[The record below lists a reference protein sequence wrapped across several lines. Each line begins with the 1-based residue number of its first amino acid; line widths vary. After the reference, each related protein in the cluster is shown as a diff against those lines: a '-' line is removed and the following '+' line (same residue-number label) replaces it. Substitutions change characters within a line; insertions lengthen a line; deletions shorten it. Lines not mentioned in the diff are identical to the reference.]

1 MRVKA
6 VLVLL
11 VSVLFFV
18 QCKKKEEVAPA
29 DTGEKVRLEIKASWG
44 GEKVG
49 IEDTGLIGVV
59 KWEEGDKIYVGHESG
74 WLGELVASGVSED
87 GKTASFS
94 GDITTPTGSTK
105 LHLFYLGNNVPAT
118 NSKESVVI
126 DFSDQKTGTL
136 DDIAERF
143 HIAYAETEYD
153 VTSVAQSV
161 IMKNKISI
169 IKFDL
174 SNFVYTDNLG
184 IMVGEPVYMHGE
196 DLSSELVIN
205 CDGTIARKGNKVIQ
219 LGWSANK
226 LIGETGET
234 LTGATK
240 YVALIPNDLPMD
252 NNLSKAAKSGKM
264 TLRFDSNHFLSQHV
278 MNNGIVANGFYGSGD
293 AKAAG
298 DPVKLLTLDV
308 TGTDNNYRVTPGL
321 FFVDEAK
328 TQMVRFSRQN
338 LSIRL
343 YSDYVGNTLDGN
355 NIKVPP
361 TQWYWHFGDNTVE
374 LQFKTYSLPNNTVG
388 AVLPN
393 DRGWYDMFCF
403 GTTGYNNCSPFNYQ
417 DNSEL
422 YWQSNL
428 LQSTPSGIGTGPS
441 DWGSVAGR
449 AEFDRSI
456 GLKYNDEFEEE
467 NFILCDGWRTLSESE
482 WIGLFNLYGN
492 TTNSKEVIVRWPR
505 AESLWRYTVVH
516 TFGKALLPLEMEN
529 VLNTLNNEYLI
540 NEVPMSSTDEMTQL
554 SHRGLLYLPYSGFR
568 KIENDNVQM
577 YLYADENNVFTLMF
591 PGETTVHTD
600 RVDATKYWTSTY
612 GSFSCGRAFSVKDGV
627 ASDVSITTGLA
638 VRLVRNIEEF
648 HKDELSLT
656 PTFSN

>member
-49 IEDTGLIGVV
+49 ITDEGLIGVV

-74 WLGELVASGVSED
+74 WLGELEASGVSED

-94 GDITTPTGSTK
+94 GAITTPTGSTK
-105 LHLFYLGNNVPAT
+105 LHLFYLGNNVLAT

-226 LIGETGET
+226 LIGETEET

-252 NNLSKAAKSGKM
+252 NNLSKAEKKKKM

-293 AKAAG
+293 AKAPG
-298 DPVKLLTLDV
+298 DPVILQTLDV

-355 NIKVPP
+355 NIEVPP
-361 TQWYWHFGDNTVE
+361 TQWYWYFGDNDNFI
-374 LQFKTYSLPNNTVG
+374 QYKIIGSLNNTIVD
-388 AVLPN
+388 VLPE

-417 DNSEL
+417 DNPEL

-428 LQSTPSGIGTGPS
+428 LQSTPPSGIGTGPS
-441 DWGSVAGR
+441 DWGSVAGI
-449 AEFDRSI
+449 AEY
-456 GLKYNDEFEEE
+456 GEELDK
-467 NFILCDGWRTLSESE
+467 FIKCNGWRTLSESE
-482 WIGLFNLYGN
+482 WNGLYRVHGNSNL
-492 TTNSKEVIVRWPR
+492 SKEVLVKWFARPATYIP
-505 AESLWRYTVVH
+505 SY
-516 TFGKALLPLEMEN
+516 GKALLPIEFN
-529 VLNTLNNEYLI
+529 DVLTSIEGSYTL
-540 NEVPMSSTDEMTQL
+540 SSLSPTSSPEMTSL
-554 SHRGLLYLPYSGFR
+554 THRGLIFLPYSGFR

-577 YLYADENNVFTLMF
+577 YLYADEVLSYFSQ
-591 PGETTVHTD
+591 PTVHMD
-600 RVDATKYWTSTY
+600 RLDATKYWTSTFAS
-612 GSFSCGRAFSVKDGV
+612 GTEAKAFSVKNGQ
-627 ASDVSITTGLA
+627 ASNVSITTGLA

>member
-49 IEDTGLIGVV
+49 ITDEGLIGVV

-74 WLGELVASGVSED
+74 WLGELEASGVSED

-94 GDITTPTGSTK
+94 GAITTPTGSTK
-105 LHLFYLGNNVPAT
+105 LHLFYLGNNVLAT

-226 LIGETGET
+226 LIGETEET

-293 AKAAG
+293 AKAPG
-298 DPVKLLTLDV
+298 DPVILQTLDV

-355 NIKVPP
+355 NIEVPP
-361 TQWYWHFGDNTVE
+361 TQWYWYFGDNDNFI
-374 LQFKTYSLPNNTVG
+374 QYKIIGSLNNTIVD
-388 AVLPN
+388 VLPE

-417 DNSEL
+417 DNPEL

-428 LQSTPSGIGTGPS
+428 LQSTPPSGIGTGPS
-441 DWGSVAGR
+441 DWGSVAGI
-449 AEFDRSI
+449 AEY
-456 GLKYNDEFEEE
+456 GEELDK
-467 NFILCDGWRTLSESE
+467 FIKCNGWRTLSESE
-482 WIGLFNLYGN
+482 WNGLYRVHGNSNL
-492 TTNSKEVIVRWPR
+492 SKEVLVKWFARPATYIP
-505 AESLWRYTVVH
+505 SY
-516 TFGKALLPLEMEN
+516 GKALLPIEFN
-529 VLNTLNNEYLI
+529 DVLTSIEGSYTL
-540 NEVPMSSTDEMTQL
+540 SSLSPTSSPEMTSL
-554 SHRGLLYLPYSGFR
+554 THRGLIFLPYSGFR

-577 YLYADENNVFTLMF
+577 YLYADEVLSYFSQ
-591 PGETTVHTD
+591 PTVHMD
-600 RVDATKYWTSTY
+600 RLDATKYWTSTFAS
-612 GSFSCGRAFSVKDGV
+612 GTEAKAFSVKNGQ
-627 ASDVSITTGLA
+627 ASNVSITTGLA

>member
-49 IEDTGLIGVV
+49 ITDEGLIGVV

-74 WLGELVASGVSED
+74 WLGELEASGVSED

-94 GDITTPTGSTK
+94 GAITTPTGSTK
-105 LHLFYLGNNVPAT
+105 LHLFYLGNNVLAT

-136 DDIAERF
+136 DDIADRF
-143 HIAYAETEYD
+143 HIAYAETTFD
-153 VTSVAQSV
+153 GTGVAQSV

-338 LSIRL
+338 LSVRL

-361 TQWYWHFGDNTVE
+361 TQWYWYFGDNDNFI
-374 LQFKTYSLPNNTVG
+374 QYKIIGSLNNTIVD
-388 AVLPN
+388 VLPE

-417 DNSEL
+417 DNFGL
-422 YWQSNL
+422 YWQSDL
-428 LQSTPSGIGTGPS
+428 HQSTPSGTGTGPS
-441 DWGSVAGR
+441 DWGSVAGM
-449 AEFDRSI
+449 AEY
-456 GLKYNDEFEEE
+456 GKELNKY
-467 NFILCDGWRTLSESE
+467 IKCDGWRTLSESE

-529 VLNTLNNEYLI
+529 VLNTLNDEYLI

-554 SHRGLLYLPYSGFR
+554 SHRGLLYLPYSGYR
-568 KIENDNVQM
+568 KIENNDVQM
-577 YLYADENNVFTLMF
+577 YLYADEDDRVYTYNF
-591 PGETTVHTD
+591 PGRTTVHTD

-612 GSFSCGRAFSVKDGV
+612 GSFSCGRAFSVRDGV

>member
-94 GDITTPTGSTK
+94 GSITTPTGSTK

-118 NSKESVVI
+118 NSTESVVI

-205 CDGTIARKGNKVIQ
+205 CNGTIARKGNKVIQ

-278 MNNGIVANGFYGSGD
+278 MNNGIVANAFYGSGD

-338 LSIRL
+338 LSVRL
-343 YSDYVGNTLDGN
+343 YSYYVGNSSNGN
-355 NIKVPP
+355 DITVPP

-374 LQFKTYSLPNNTVG
+374 LQFKTYSLPNNTIDD
-388 AVLPN
+388 VLPS
-393 DRGWYDMFCF
+393 DSGWYDMFGF

-417 DNSEL
+417 DNFGL
-422 YWQSNL
+422 YWQSDL
-428 LQSTPSGIGTGPS
+428 HQSTPSGTTGTGPS
-441 DWGSVAGR
+441 DWGSVAGM
-449 AEFDRSI
+449 AEY
-456 GLKYNDEFEEE
+456 GKELNKY
-467 NFILCDGWRTLSESE
+467 IKCDGWRTLSESE

-529 VLNTLNNEYLI
+529 VLNTLNDEYLI

-554 SHRGLLYLPYSGFR
+554 SHRGLLYLPYSGYR
-568 KIENDNVQM
+568 KIENNDVQM
-577 YLYADENNVFTLMF
+577 YLYADEDDRVYTYNF
-591 PGETTVHTD
+591 PGRTTVHTD

-612 GSFSCGRAFSVKDGV
+612 GSFSCGRAFSVRDGE

>member
-59 KWEEGDKIYVGHESG
+59 KWEKGDKIYVGHESG
-74 WLGELVASGVSED
+74 WLGELVASEVIGD

-94 GDITTPTGSTK
+94 GDITTPSGSTK

-143 HIAYAETEYD
+143 HIAYAETTFD
-153 VTSVAQSV
+153 GTVVAQSV

-205 CDGTIARKGNKVIQ
+205 CNGTIARKGNKVIQ

-293 AKAAG
+293 AKAPG

-338 LSIRL
+338 LSVRL
-343 YSDYVGNTLDGN
+343 YSDYVGNTPDGN

-361 TQWYWHFGDNTVE
+361 TQWYWYFGDNDNFI
-374 LQFKTYSLPNNTVG
+374 QYKIIGSLNNTIVD
-388 AVLPN
+388 VLPE

-417 DNSEL
+417 DNPAL

-428 LQSTPSGIGTGPS
+428 LQSTPPSGIGTGPS
-441 DWGSVAGR
+441 DWGSVAGI
-449 AEFDRSI
+449 AEY
-456 GLKYNDEFEEE
+456 GEELDK
-467 NFILCDGWRTLSESE
+467 FIKCNGWRTLSESE
-482 WIGLFNLYGN
+482 WNGLYRVHGNSNL
-492 TTNSKEVIVRWPR
+492 SKEVLVKWFARPATYIP
-505 AESLWRYTVVH
+505 SY
-516 TFGKALLPLEMEN
+516 GKALLPIEFN
-529 VLNTLNNEYLI
+529 DVLTSIEGSYTL
-540 NEVPMSSTDEMTQL
+540 SSLSPTSSPEMTSL
-554 SHRGLLYLPYSGFR
+554 THRGLIFLPYSGFR

-577 YLYADENNVFTLMF
+577 YLYADEVLSYFSQ
-591 PGETTVHTD
+591 PTVHED
-600 RVDATKYWTSTY
+600 RLDATKYWTSTFAS
-612 GSFSCGRAFSVKDGV
+612 GTEAKAFSVKNGQ
-627 ASDVSITTGLA
+627 ASNVSITTGLA
-638 VRLVRNIEEF
+638 VRLVRNIENF
-648 HKDELSLT
+648 HNDELSLT

>member
-74 WLGELVASGVSED
+74 WLGELEASRVSED

-94 GDITTPTGSTK
+94 GAITTPTGSTK

-118 NSKESVVI
+118 NSTESVVI

-143 HIAYAETEYD
+143 HIAYAETTFD
-153 VTSVAQSV
+153 GTVVAQSV

-184 IMVGEPVYMHGE
+184 IMIGEPVYMHGE

-298 DPVKLLTLDV
+298 DPVILQTLDV

-343 YSDYVGNTLDGN
+343 YSDYVGNTHDGN

-361 TQWYWHFGDNTVE
+361 TKWYWYFGDNDNFI
-374 LQFKTYSLPNNTVG
+374 QYKIIGSLNNTINN
-388 AVLPN
+388 VLPN
-393 DRGWYDMFCF
+393 DCGWYDMFCF

-417 DNSEL
+417 DNPAL
-422 YWQSNL
+422 YWHGDL

-441 DWGSVAGR
+441 DWGSVAGM
-449 AEFDRSI
+449 AE
-456 GLKYNDEFEEE
+456 YEEE
-467 NFILCDGWRTLSESE
+467 LNKYIKCNGWRTLSESE
-482 WIGLFNLYGN
+482 WNGLFRVHGNSNL
-492 TTNSKEVIVRWPR
+492 SKEVLVKWFARHPVTYIP
-505 AESLWRYTVVH
+505 SY
-516 TFGKALLPLEMEN
+516 GKALLPIEFN
-529 VLNTLNNEYLI
+529 DVLTSIEGSYTR
-540 NEVPMSSTDEMTQL
+540 SSLSPTSSPEMTSL
-554 SHRGLLYLPYSGFR
+554 THRGLIFLPYSGFR

-577 YLYADENNVFTLMF
+577 YLYADEVFSYFSQPTAY
-591 PGETTVHTD
+591 TD

-612 GSFSCGRAFSVKDGV
+612 GSFSCGRAFSVRDGE

>member
-49 IEDTGLIGVV
+49 ITDGGLIGVV

-94 GDITTPTGSTK
+94 GAITTPTGSTK
-105 LHLFYLGNNVPAT
+105 LHLFYLGNNVPAK
-118 NSKESVVI
+118 NSTEPVVI

-136 DDIAERF
+136 EDIANKF
-143 HIAYAETEYD
+143 HIAYAETTFD
-153 VTSVAQSV
+153 GTGPAQSV

-205 CDGTIARKGNKVIQ
+205 CNGTIARKGNKVIQ

-226 LIGETGET
+226 LIGETGDI
-234 LTGATK
+234 LTGTTK

-252 NNLSKAAKSGKM
+252 NNLSKAAESGKM

-278 MNNGIVANGFYGSGD
+278 MNNGIVANAFYGSGD
-293 AKAAG
+293 AKEAG

-308 TGTDNNYRVTPGL
+308 TSTDNNYRVTPGV

-338 LSIRL
+338 LSIRWTINDDTNS
-343 YSDYVGNTLDGN
+343 Y
-355 NIKVPP
+355 P
-361 TQWYWHFGDNTVE
+361 TKWYWNFGDNNNFI
-374 LQFKTYSLPNNTVG
+374 QFKIVG
-388 AVLPN
+388 NANGVISNAL
-393 DRGWYDMFCF
+393 GEQSAWYDMFGF
-403 GTTGYNNCSPFNYQ
+403 GTTGYNDCSPLSYQ
-417 DNSEL
+417 DDPDL

-428 LQSTPSGIGTGPS
+428 QSTPSGSDTGPS
-441 DWGSVAGR
+441 DWGSVAGM
-449 AEFDRSI
+449 AEY
-456 GLKYNDEFEEE
+456 GEEF
-467 NFILCDGWRTLSESE
+467 NNYIKCSGWRTLYDTE
-482 WIGLFNLYGN
+482 WDGLFKVHG
-492 TTNSKEVIVRWPR
+492 TTDLSKEVSV
-505 AESLWRYTVVH
+505 LWTPDNYRYIPSY
-516 TFGKALLPLEMEN
+516 GKALLPIEFN
-529 VLNTLNNEYLI
+529 DVLNSIKDNYSLGG
-540 NEVPMSSTDEMTQL
+540 VSPSSSPDMTSL
-554 SHRGLLYLPYSGFR
+554 SHRGLLFLPYSGYR
-568 KIENDNVQM
+568 KCVEERFGKVTI
-577 YLYADENNVFTLMF
+577 YLYADEVLENDLPEPNKNS
-591 PGETTVHTD
+591 E
-600 RVDATKYWTSTY
+600 DATKYWTSTNY
-612 GSFSCGRAFSVKDGV
+612 SGTEARAFSVRDGV

-638 VRLVRNIEEF
+638 VRLVRNIENF
-648 HKDELSLT
+648 HNDELSLT

>member
-59 KWEEGDKIYVGHESG
+59 KWEVGDKIYVGHESG
-74 WLGELVASGVSED
+74 WLGELVASEVSGD

-94 GDITTPTGSTK
+94 GAITTPTGSTK
-105 LHLFYLGNNVPAT
+105 LHLFYLGNNDLTT
-118 NSKESVVI
+118 NSTESVVI

-136 DDIAERF
+136 DDIADRF
-143 HIAYAETEYD
+143 HIAYAETTFD
-153 VTSVAQSV
+153 GTGVAQSV

-226 LIGETGET
+226 LIGETGEI

-293 AKAAG
+293 AKEAG
-298 DPVKLLTLDV
+298 DPVILQTLDV
-308 TGTDNNYRVTPGL
+308 TGNDNNYRVTPGL

-338 LSIRL
+338 LSVRL
-343 YSDYVGNTLDGN
+343 YSDYVGKSSNGN

-361 TQWYWHFGDNTVE
+361 TQWYWYFGDNDNFI
-374 LQFKTYSLPNNTVG
+374 QYKIIGSLNNTIVD
-388 AVLPN
+388 VLPE

-417 DNSEL
+417 DNPEL

-428 LQSTPSGIGTGPS
+428 LQSTPPSGTGTGPS

-482 WIGLFNLYGN
+482 WNGLYRVHGNSNL
-492 TTNSKEVIVRWPR
+492 SKEVLVKWFARHPVTYIP
-505 AESLWRYTVVH
+505 SY
-516 TFGKALLPLEMEN
+516 GKALLPIEFN
-529 VLNTLNNEYLI
+529 DVLTSIEGSYIL
-540 NEVPMSSTDEMTQL
+540 SSLSPTSSPEMTSL
-554 SHRGLLYLPYSGFR
+554 THRGLIFLPYSGFR

-577 YLYADENNVFTLMF
+577 YLYADEVSAYFSPT
-591 PGETTVHTD
+591 PAYTYRE
-600 RVDATKYWTSTY
+600 DATKYWTSTFAS
-612 GSFSCGRAFSVKDGV
+612 GTKAKAFSVRDGV

>member
-49 IEDTGLIGVV
+49 ITDGGLIGVV

-94 GDITTPTGSTK
+94 GAITTPTGSTK

-136 DDIAERF
+136 DDIADRF
-143 HIAYAETEYD
+143 HIAYAETTFD
-153 VTSVAQSV
+153 GTGVAQSV

-278 MNNGIVANGFYGSGD
+278 MNNGIVANAFYGSGD
-293 AKAAG
+293 AKASE

-338 LSIRL
+338 LSVRL
-343 YSDYVGNTLDGN
+343 YSDYVGNTPDGN
-355 NIKVPP
+355 NIEVPP
-361 TQWYWHFGDNTVE
+361 TQWYWYFGDNDNFI
-374 LQFKTYSLPNNTVG
+374 QYKIIGSLNNTIDD
-388 AVLPN
+388 VLPS
-393 DRGWYDMFCF
+393 DSGWYDMFGF

-417 DNSEL
+417 DNFGL
-422 YWQSNL
+422 YWQSDL
-428 LQSTPSGIGTGPS
+428 HQSTPSGTGTGPS
-441 DWGSVAGR
+441 DWGSVAGM
-449 AEFDRSI
+449 AEY
-456 GLKYNDEFEEE
+456 GEELDK
-467 NFILCDGWRTLSESE
+467 FIKCNGWRTLSESE
-482 WIGLFNLYGN
+482 WNGLYRVHGNSNL
-492 TTNSKEVIVRWPR
+492 SKEVLVKWFARHPVTYIP
-505 AESLWRYTVVH
+505 SY
-516 TFGKALLPLEMEN
+516 GKALLPIEFN
-529 VLNTLNNEYLI
+529 DVLTSIEGSYTLFPLSPI
-540 NEVPMSSTDEMTQL
+540 SSPEMTSL
-554 SHRGLLYLPYSGFR
+554 THRGLIFLPYSGFR

-577 YLYADENNVFTLMF
+577 YLYADEVFSYVSQ
-591 PGETTVHTD
+591 PTVHIN

-612 GSFSCGRAFSVKDGV
+612 GSFSCGRAFSVRDGV

-638 VRLVRNIEEF
+638 VRLVRNIENF
-648 HKDELSLT
+648 HNDELSLT

>member
-1 MRVKA
+1 M
-6 VLVLL
+6 
-11 VSVLFFV
+11 
-18 QCKKKEEVAPA
+18 
-29 DTGEKVRLEIKASWG
+29 EIKASWG

-49 IEDTGLIGVV
+49 ITDEGLIGVV

-74 WLGELVASGVSED
+74 WLGELEASGVSED

-94 GDITTPTGSTK
+94 GAITTPTGSTK

-226 LIGETGET
+226 LIGETEET

-264 TLRFDSNHFLSQHV
+264 TLGFDSNHFLSQHV

-293 AKAAG
+293 AKAPG
-298 DPVKLLTLDV
+298 DPVILQTLDV

-355 NIKVPP
+355 NIEVPP
-361 TQWYWHFGDNTVE
+361 TQWYWYFGDNDNFI
-374 LQFKTYSLPNNTVG
+374 QYKIIGSLNNTIVD
-388 AVLPN
+388 VLPE

-417 DNSEL
+417 DNPEL

-428 LQSTPSGIGTGPS
+428 LQSTPPSGIGTGPS
-441 DWGSVAGR
+441 DWGSVAGI
-449 AEFDRSI
+449 AEY
-456 GLKYNDEFEEE
+456 GEELDK
-467 NFILCDGWRTLSESE
+467 FIKCNGWRTLSESE
-482 WIGLFNLYGN
+482 WNGLYRVHGNSNL
-492 TTNSKEVIVRWPR
+492 SKEVLVKWFARPATYIP
-505 AESLWRYTVVH
+505 SY
-516 TFGKALLPLEMEN
+516 GKALLPIEFN
-529 VLNTLNNEYLI
+529 DVLTSIEGSYTL
-540 NEVPMSSTDEMTQL
+540 SSLSPTSSPEMTSL
-554 SHRGLLYLPYSGFR
+554 THRGLIFLPYSGFR

-577 YLYADENNVFTLMF
+577 YLYADEVLSYFSQ
-591 PGETTVHTD
+591 PTVHMD
-600 RVDATKYWTSTY
+600 RLDATKYWTSTFAS
-612 GSFSCGRAFSVKDGV
+612 GTEAKAFSVKNGQ
-627 ASDVSITTGLA
+627 ASNVSITTGLA

>member
-49 IEDTGLIGVV
+49 IEDTGPIGEV

-74 WLGELVASGVSED
+74 WLGELVASGVSVD

-94 GDITTPTGSTK
+94 GAITTPTGSTK

-153 VTSVAQSV
+153 VTGVAQSV

-184 IMVGEPVYMHGE
+184 IMIGEPVYMHGE

-205 CDGTIARKGNKVIQ
+205 CNGTIARKGNKVIQ

-338 LSIRL
+338 LSVRL

-355 NIKVPP
+355 NITVPP
-361 TQWYWHFGDNTVE
+361 TQWYWYFGDNDNFI
-374 LQFKTYSLPNNTVG
+374 QYKIIGSLNNTIVD
-388 AVLPN
+388 VLPK

-403 GTTGYNNCSPFNYQ
+403 GTTGYNECSPFNYQ
-417 DNSEL
+417 DNPEL
-422 YWQSNL
+422 YWQL
-428 LQSTPSGIGTGPS
+428 DLQQSIPSGIGQGPS
-441 DWGSVAGR
+441 DWGSVAGI
-449 AEFDRSI
+449 AEY
-456 GLKYNDEFEEE
+456 GEEL
-467 NFILCDGWRTLSESE
+467 NKFIKCNGWRTLSESE
-482 WIGLFNLYGN
+482 WNGLFRVHGNSNL
-492 TTNSKEVIVRWPR
+492 SKEVLVKWFARHPVTYIP
-505 AESLWRYTVVH
+505 SY
-516 TFGKALLPLEMEN
+516 GKALLPIEFN
-529 VLNTLNNEYLI
+529 DVLTSIEGSYTL
-540 NEVPMSSTDEMTQL
+540 SSLSPTSLPEMTSL
-554 SHRGLLYLPYSGFR
+554 THRGLIFLPYSGFR

-577 YLYADENNVFTLMF
+577 YLYADEVISYISQ
-591 PGETTVHTD
+591 PTVHTD

-612 GSFSCGRAFSVKDGV
+612 GSFSCGRAFSVRDGV

>member
-49 IEDTGLIGVV
+49 ITDEGLIGVV

-74 WLGELVASGVSED
+74 WLGELEASGVSED

-94 GDITTPTGSTK
+94 GAITTPTGSTK
-105 LHLFYLGNNVPAT
+105 LHLFYLGNNVLAT

-226 LIGETGET
+226 LIGETEDT

-293 AKAAG
+293 AKAPG
-298 DPVKLLTLDV
+298 DPVILQTLDV

-321 FFVDEAK
+321 FYVDEAK

-355 NIKVPP
+355 NIEVPP
-361 TQWYWHFGDNTVE
+361 TQWYWYFGDNDNFI
-374 LQFKTYSLPNNTVG
+374 QYKIIGSLNNTIVD
-388 AVLPN
+388 VLPE

-417 DNSEL
+417 DNPEL

-428 LQSTPSGIGTGPS
+428 LQSTPPSGIGTGPS
-441 DWGSVAGR
+441 DWGSVAGI
-449 AEFDRSI
+449 AEY
-456 GLKYNDEFEEE
+456 GEELDK
-467 NFILCDGWRTLSESE
+467 FIKCNGWRTLSESE
-482 WIGLFNLYGN
+482 WNGLYRVHGNSNL
-492 TTNSKEVIVRWPR
+492 SKEVLVKWFARPATYIP
-505 AESLWRYTVVH
+505 SY
-516 TFGKALLPLEMEN
+516 GKALLPIEFN
-529 VLNTLNNEYLI
+529 DVLTSIEGSYTL
-540 NEVPMSSTDEMTQL
+540 SSLSPTSSPEMTSL
-554 SHRGLLYLPYSGFR
+554 THRGLIFLPYSGFR

-577 YLYADENNVFTLMF
+577 YLYADEVLSYFSQ
-591 PGETTVHTD
+591 PTVHMD
-600 RVDATKYWTSTY
+600 RLDATKYWTSTFAS
-612 GSFSCGRAFSVKDGV
+612 GTEAKAFSVKNGQ
-627 ASDVSITTGLA
+627 ASNVSITTGLA

>member
-1 MRVKA
+1 MKVKA

-49 IEDTGLIGVV
+49 ITDEDLIGVV

-74 WLGELVASGVSED
+74 WLGKLVASGVSED

-94 GDITTPTGSTK
+94 GSITTPTGSTK

-118 NSKESVVI
+118 NSTEPVVI

-136 DDIAERF
+136 DDIADRF

-153 VTSVAQSV
+153 GTEAAQSV

-205 CDGTIARKGNKVIQ
+205 CNGTIARKGNKVIQ

-278 MNNGIVANGFYGSGD
+278 MNNGIVANAFYGSGD

-338 LSIRL
+338 LSVRL
-343 YSDYVGNTLDGN
+343 YSYYVGNSSNGN
-355 NIKVPP
+355 DITVPP

-374 LQFKTYSLPNNTVG
+374 LQFKTYSLPNNTIDD
-388 AVLPN
+388 VLPS
-393 DRGWYDMFCF
+393 DSGWYDMFGF

-417 DNSEL
+417 DNFGL
-422 YWQSNL
+422 YWQSDL
-428 LQSTPSGIGTGPS
+428 HQSTPSGTGTGPS
-441 DWGSVAGR
+441 DWGSVAGM
-449 AEFDRSI
+449 AEY
-456 GLKYNDEFEEE
+456 GKELNKY
-467 NFILCDGWRTLSESE
+467 IKCDGWRTLSESE

-529 VLNTLNNEYLI
+529 VLNTLNDEYLI

-554 SHRGLLYLPYSGFR
+554 SHRGLLYLPYSGYR

-600 RVDATKYWTSTY
+600 RENATKYWTSTY
-612 GSFSCGRAFSVKDGV
+612 GSGTEARAFSVRDGV

>member
-1 MRVKA
+1 MKVKA

-59 KWEEGDKIYVGHESG
+59 KWEKGDKIYVGHESG
-74 WLGELVASGVSED
+74 WLGELEASRVSED
-87 GKTASFS
+87 GKTADFS
-94 GDITTPTGSTK
+94 GAITTPQGSTK
-105 LHLFYLGNNVPAT
+105 LHLFYLGNNVPKT
-118 NSKESVVI
+118 NSTESVVI

-205 CDGTIARKGNKVIQ
+205 CNGTIARKGNKVIQ

-278 MNNGIVANGFYGSGD
+278 MNNGIVANAFYGSGD

-338 LSIRL
+338 LSVRL
-343 YSDYVGNTLDGN
+343 YSDYVGDTLDGN
-355 NIKVPP
+355 NITVPP

-374 LQFKTYSLPNNTVG
+374 LQFKTYSLPNNTIDD
-388 AVLPN
+388 VLPS
-393 DRGWYDMFCF
+393 DSGWYDMFGF

-417 DNSEL
+417 DNFGL
-422 YWQSNL
+422 YWQSDL
-428 LQSTPSGIGTGPS
+428 HQSTPSGIGTGPS
-441 DWGSVAGR
+441 DWGSVAGM
-449 AEFDRSI
+449 AEY
-456 GLKYNDEFEEE
+456 GKELNKY
-467 NFILCDGWRTLSESE
+467 IKCDGWRTLSESE

-529 VLNTLNNEYLI
+529 VLNTLNDEYLI
-540 NEVPMSSTDEMTQL
+540 YEVPMSSTDKMTQL

-577 YLYADENNVFTLMF
+577 YLYADEDDRVYTYNF
-591 PGETTVHTD
+591 PGRTTVHED
-600 RVDATKYWTSTY
+600 RVDATKYWTSTFAS
-612 GSFSCGRAFSVKDGV
+612 GTEAKAFSVRDGV

>member
-49 IEDTGLIGVV
+49 ITDEGLIGVV

-74 WLGELVASGVSED
+74 WLGELEASGVSED

-94 GDITTPTGSTK
+94 GAITTPTGSTK
-105 LHLFYLGNNVPAT
+105 LHLFYLGNNVLAT

-226 LIGETGET
+226 LIGETEET

-264 TLRFDSNHFLSQHV
+264 TLGFDSNHFLSQHV

-293 AKAAG
+293 AKAPG
-298 DPVKLLTLDV
+298 DPVKLQTLDV

-355 NIKVPP
+355 NIEVPP
-361 TQWYWHFGDNTVE
+361 TQWYWYFGDNDNFI
-374 LQFKTYSLPNNTVG
+374 QYKIIGSLNNTIVD
-388 AVLPN
+388 VLPE

-417 DNSEL
+417 DNPEL

-428 LQSTPSGIGTGPS
+428 LQSTPPSGIGTGPS
-441 DWGSVAGR
+441 DWGSVAGI
-449 AEFDRSI
+449 AEY
-456 GLKYNDEFEEE
+456 GEELDK
-467 NFILCDGWRTLSESE
+467 FIKCNGWRTLSESE
-482 WIGLFNLYGN
+482 WNGLYRVHGNSNL
-492 TTNSKEVIVRWPR
+492 SKEVLVKWFARPATYIP
-505 AESLWRYTVVH
+505 SY
-516 TFGKALLPLEMEN
+516 GKALLPIEFN
-529 VLNTLNNEYLI
+529 DVLTSIEGSYTL
-540 NEVPMSSTDEMTQL
+540 SSLSPTSSPEMTSL
-554 SHRGLLYLPYSGFR
+554 THRGLIFLPYSGFR

-577 YLYADENNVFTLMF
+577 YLYADEVLSYFSQ
-591 PGETTVHTD
+591 PTVHMD
-600 RVDATKYWTSTY
+600 RLDATKYWTSTFAS
-612 GSFSCGRAFSVKDGV
+612 GTEAKAFSVKNGQ
-627 ASDVSITTGLA
+627 ASNVSITTGLA

>member
-49 IEDTGLIGVV
+49 ITDGGLIGVV

-74 WLGELVASGVSED
+74 WLGKLVASGVSED

-94 GDITTPTGSTK
+94 GAITTPTGSTK

-118 NSKESVVI
+118 NSTESVVI

-136 DDIAERF
+136 DDIADRF
-143 HIAYAETEYD
+143 HIAYAETTFD
-153 VTSVAQSV
+153 GTGVAQSV

-278 MNNGIVANGFYGSGD
+278 MNNGIVANAFYGSGD
-293 AKAAG
+293 AKASE

-338 LSIRL
+338 LSVRL
-343 YSDYVGNTLDGN
+343 YSDYVGNTPDGN
-355 NIKVPP
+355 NIEVPP
-361 TQWYWHFGDNTVE
+361 TQWYWYFGDNDNFI
-374 LQFKTYSLPNNTVG
+374 QYKIIGSLNNTIDD
-388 AVLPN
+388 VLPS
-393 DRGWYDMFCF
+393 DSGWYDMFGF

-417 DNSEL
+417 DNFGL
-422 YWQSNL
+422 YWQSDL
-428 LQSTPSGIGTGPS
+428 HQSTPSGTGTGPS
-441 DWGSVAGR
+441 DWGSVAGM
-449 AEFDRSI
+449 AEY
-456 GLKYNDEFEEE
+456 GEELDK
-467 NFILCDGWRTLSESE
+467 FIKCNGWRTLSESE
-482 WIGLFNLYGN
+482 WNGLYRVHGNSNL
-492 TTNSKEVIVRWPR
+492 SKEVLVKWFARHPVTYIP
-505 AESLWRYTVVH
+505 SY
-516 TFGKALLPLEMEN
+516 GKALLPIEFN
-529 VLNTLNNEYLI
+529 DVLTSIEGSYTL
-540 NEVPMSSTDEMTQL
+540 SSLSPTSSPEMTSL
-554 SHRGLLYLPYSGFR
+554 THRGLIFLPYSGFR

-577 YLYADENNVFTLMF
+577 YLYADEVFSYVSQ
-591 PGETTVHTD
+591 PTVHIN

-612 GSFSCGRAFSVKDGV
+612 GSFSCGRAFSVRDGV

-638 VRLVRNIEEF
+638 VRLVRNIENF
-648 HKDELSLT
+648 HNDELSLT

>member
-49 IEDTGLIGVV
+49 ITDGGLIGVV

-94 GDITTPTGSTK
+94 GAITTPQGSTK
-105 LHLFYLGNNVPAT
+105 LHLFYLGNNVSAT

-136 DDIAERF
+136 DDIADRF

-153 VTSVAQSV
+153 VRGVAQSV

-278 MNNGIVANGFYGSGD
+278 MNNGIVANAFYGSGD
-293 AKAAG
+293 AKASE

-338 LSIRL
+338 LSVRL
-343 YSDYVGNTLDGN
+343 YSDYVVNTP
-355 NIKVPP
+355 VPP
-361 TQWYWHFGDNTVE
+361 TQWYWYFGDNDNFI
-374 LQFKTYSLPNNTVG
+374 QYKIIGSLNNTIDD
-388 AVLPN
+388 VLPS
-393 DRGWYDMFCF
+393 DSGWYDMFGF

-417 DNSEL
+417 DNFGL
-422 YWQSNL
+422 YWQSDL
-428 LQSTPSGIGTGPS
+428 HQSTPSGTGTGPS
-441 DWGSVAGR
+441 DWGSVAGM
-449 AEFDRSI
+449 AEY
-456 GLKYNDEFEEE
+456 GEELDK
-467 NFILCDGWRTLSESE
+467 FIKCNGWRTLSESE
-482 WIGLFNLYGN
+482 WNGLYRVHGNSNL
-492 TTNSKEVIVRWPR
+492 SKEVLVKWFARHPVTYIP
-505 AESLWRYTVVH
+505 SY
-516 TFGKALLPLEMEN
+516 GKALLPIEFN
-529 VLNTLNNEYLI
+529 DVLTSIEGSYTL
-540 NEVPMSSTDEMTQL
+540 SSLSPTSSPEMTSL
-554 SHRGLLYLPYSGFR
+554 THRGLIFLPYSGFR

-577 YLYADENNVFTLMF
+577 YLYADEVSSYFSQPTAY
-591 PGETTVHTD
+591 TD

-612 GSFSCGRAFSVKDGV
+612 GSFSCGRAFSVRDGV

>member
-49 IEDTGLIGVV
+49 IEDSGLIGVV

-74 WLGELVASGVSED
+74 WLGELEASGVSED

-94 GDITTPTGSTK
+94 GAITTPTGSTK

-136 DDIAERF
+136 DDIADRF
-143 HIAYAETEYD
+143 HIAYAETTFD
-153 VTSVAQSV
+153 GTGVAQSV

-293 AKAAG
+293 AKAPG

-338 LSIRL
+338 LSVRL
-343 YSDYVGNTLDGN
+343 YSYYVGNSSNGN
-355 NIKVPP
+355 DITVPP

-374 LQFKTYSLPNNTVG
+374 LQFKTYSLPNNTIDD
-388 AVLPN
+388 VLPS
-393 DRGWYDMFCF
+393 DSGWYDMFGF

-417 DNSEL
+417 DNFGL
-422 YWQSNL
+422 YWQSDL
-428 LQSTPSGIGTGPS
+428 HQSTPSGTGTGPS
-441 DWGSVAGR
+441 DWGSVAGM
-449 AEFDRSI
+449 AEY
-456 GLKYNDEFEEE
+456 GKELNKY
-467 NFILCDGWRTLSESE
+467 IKCDGWRTLSESE

-529 VLNTLNNEYLI
+529 VLNTLNDEYLI

-554 SHRGLLYLPYSGFR
+554 SHRGLLYLPYSGYR
-568 KIENDNVQM
+568 KIENNDVQM
-577 YLYADENNVFTLMF
+577 YLYADEDDRVYTYNF
-591 PGETTVHTD
+591 PGRTTVHTD

-612 GSFSCGRAFSVKDGV
+612 GSFSCGRAFSVRDGV

>member
-49 IEDTGLIGVV
+49 ITDGGLIGVV

-94 GDITTPTGSTK
+94 GAITTPTGSTK

-118 NSKESVVI
+118 NSTESVVI

-136 DDIAERF
+136 DDIADRF

-278 MNNGIVANGFYGSGD
+278 MNNGIVANAFYGSGD
-293 AKAAG
+293 AKASE

-338 LSIRL
+338 LSVRL
-343 YSDYVGNTLDGN
+343 YSDYVGNTPDGN
-355 NIKVPP
+355 NIEVPP
-361 TQWYWHFGDNTVE
+361 TQWYWYFGDNDNFI
-374 LQFKTYSLPNNTVG
+374 QYKIIGSLNNTIDD
-388 AVLPN
+388 VLPS
-393 DRGWYDMFCF
+393 DSGWYDMFGF

-417 DNSEL
+417 DNFGL
-422 YWQSNL
+422 YWQSDL
-428 LQSTPSGIGTGPS
+428 HQSTPSGTGTGPS
-441 DWGSVAGR
+441 DWGSVAGM
-449 AEFDRSI
+449 AEY
-456 GLKYNDEFEEE
+456 GEELDK
-467 NFILCDGWRTLSESE
+467 FIKCNGWRTLSESE
-482 WIGLFNLYGN
+482 WNGLYRVHGNSNL
-492 TTNSKEVIVRWPR
+492 SKEVLVKWFARHPVTYIP
-505 AESLWRYTVVH
+505 SY
-516 TFGKALLPLEMEN
+516 GKALLPIEFN
-529 VLNTLNNEYLI
+529 DVLTSIEGSYTL
-540 NEVPMSSTDEMTQL
+540 SSLSPTSSPEMTSL
-554 SHRGLLYLPYSGFR
+554 THRGLIFLPYSGFR

-577 YLYADENNVFTLMF
+577 YLYADEVFSYVSQ
-591 PGETTVHTD
+591 PTVHIN

-612 GSFSCGRAFSVKDGV
+612 GSFSCGRAFSVRDGE

>member
-49 IEDTGLIGVV
+49 ITDEGLIGVV

-74 WLGELVASGVSED
+74 WLGELEASGVSED

-94 GDITTPTGSTK
+94 GAITTPTGSTK
-105 LHLFYLGNNVPAT
+105 LHLFYLGNNVLAT

-226 LIGETGET
+226 LIGETEET

-264 TLRFDSNHFLSQHV
+264 TLGFDSNHFLSQHV

-293 AKAAG
+293 AKAPG
-298 DPVKLLTLDV
+298 DPVILQTLDV

-355 NIKVPP
+355 NIEVPP
-361 TQWYWHFGDNTVE
+361 TQWYWYFGDNDNFI
-374 LQFKTYSLPNNTVG
+374 QYKIIGSLNNTIVD
-388 AVLPN
+388 VLPE

-417 DNSEL
+417 DNPEL

-428 LQSTPSGIGTGPS
+428 LQSTPPSGIGTGPS
-441 DWGSVAGR
+441 DWGSVAGI
-449 AEFDRSI
+449 AEY
-456 GLKYNDEFEEE
+456 GEELDK
-467 NFILCDGWRTLSESE
+467 FIKCNGWRTLSESE
-482 WIGLFNLYGN
+482 WNGLYRVHGNSNL
-492 TTNSKEVIVRWPR
+492 SKEVLVKWFARPATYIP
-505 AESLWRYTVVH
+505 SY
-516 TFGKALLPLEMEN
+516 GKALLPIEFN
-529 VLNTLNNEYLI
+529 DVLTSIEGSYTL
-540 NEVPMSSTDEMTQL
+540 SSLSPTSSPEMTSL
-554 SHRGLLYLPYSGFR
+554 THRGLIFLPYSGFR

-577 YLYADENNVFTLMF
+577 YLYADEVLSYFSQ
-591 PGETTVHTD
+591 PTVHMD
-600 RVDATKYWTSTY
+600 RLDATKYWTSTFAS
-612 GSFSCGRAFSVKDGV
+612 GTEAKAFSVKNGQ
-627 ASDVSITTGLA
+627 ASNVSITTGLA

>member
-59 KWEEGDKIYVGHESG
+59 KWEGGDKIYVGHESG
-74 WLGELVASGVSED
+74 WLGELVASRVSED

-94 GDITTPTGSTK
+94 GAITTPTGSTK
-105 LHLFYLGNNVPAT
+105 LHLFYLGNNDLTT
-118 NSKESVVI
+118 NSTESVVI

-136 DDIAERF
+136 DDIADRF
-143 HIAYAETEYD
+143 HIAYAETTFD
-153 VTSVAQSV
+153 GTGVAQSV

-226 LIGETGET
+226 LIGET

-293 AKAAG
+293 AKEAG
-298 DPVKLLTLDV
+298 DPVILQTLDV
-308 TGTDNNYRVTPGL
+308 TGNDNNYRVTPGL

-338 LSIRL
+338 LSVRL
-343 YSDYVGNTLDGN
+343 YSDYVGNTPDGN
-355 NIKVPP
+355 NIEVPP
-361 TQWYWHFGDNTVE
+361 TQWYWYFGDNDNFI
-374 LQFKTYSLPNNTVG
+374 QYKIIGSLNNTIDD
-388 AVLPN
+388 VLPS
-393 DRGWYDMFCF
+393 DSGWYDMFGF

-417 DNSEL
+417 DNFGL
-422 YWQSNL
+422 YWQSDL
-428 LQSTPSGIGTGPS
+428 HQSTPSGTGTGPS
-441 DWGSVAGR
+441 DWGSVAGM
-449 AEFDRSI
+449 AEY
-456 GLKYNDEFEEE
+456 GEELDK
-467 NFILCDGWRTLSESE
+467 FIKCNGWRTLSESE
-482 WIGLFNLYGN
+482 WNGLYRVHGNSNL
-492 TTNSKEVIVRWPR
+492 SKEVLVKWFARHPVTYIP
-505 AESLWRYTVVH
+505 SY
-516 TFGKALLPLEMEN
+516 GKALLPIEFN
-529 VLNTLNNEYLI
+529 DVLTSIEGSYTL
-540 NEVPMSSTDEMTQL
+540 SSLSPTSSPEMTSL
-554 SHRGLLYLPYSGFR
+554 THRGLIFLPYSGFR

-577 YLYADENNVFTLMF
+577 YLYADEVFSYVSQ
-591 PGETTVHTD
+591 PTVHIN
-600 RVDATKYWTSTY
+600 RVDATKYWTSTFAS
-612 GSFSCGRAFSVKDGV
+612 GTEAKAFSVKNGQ
-627 ASDVSITTGLA
+627 ASNVSITTGLA

>member
-49 IEDTGLIGVV
+49 ITDEGLIGVV

-74 WLGELVASGVSED
+74 WLGELEASGVSED

-94 GDITTPTGSTK
+94 GAITTPTGSTK

-226 LIGETGET
+226 LIGETEET

-264 TLRFDSNHFLSQHV
+264 TLGFDSNHFLSQHV

-293 AKAAG
+293 AKAPG
-298 DPVKLLTLDV
+298 DPVILQTLDV

-355 NIKVPP
+355 NIEVPP
-361 TQWYWHFGDNTVE
+361 TQWYWYFGDNDNFI
-374 LQFKTYSLPNNTVG
+374 QYKIIGSLNNTIVD
-388 AVLPN
+388 VLPE

-417 DNSEL
+417 DNPEL

-428 LQSTPSGIGTGPS
+428 LQSTPPSGIGTGPS
-441 DWGSVAGR
+441 DWGSVAGI
-449 AEFDRSI
+449 AEY
-456 GLKYNDEFEEE
+456 GEELDK
-467 NFILCDGWRTLSESE
+467 FIKCNGWRTLSESE
-482 WIGLFNLYGN
+482 WNGLYRVHGNSNL
-492 TTNSKEVIVRWPR
+492 SKEVLVKWFARPATYIP
-505 AESLWRYTVVH
+505 SY
-516 TFGKALLPLEMEN
+516 GKALLPIEFN
-529 VLNTLNNEYLI
+529 DVLTSIEGSYTL
-540 NEVPMSSTDEMTQL
+540 SSLSPTSSPEMTSL
-554 SHRGLLYLPYSGFR
+554 THRGLIFLPYSGFR

-577 YLYADENNVFTLMF
+577 YLYADEVLSYFSK
-591 PGETTVHTD
+591 PTVHMD
-600 RVDATKYWTSTY
+600 RLDATKYWTSTFAS
-612 GSFSCGRAFSVKDGV
+612 GTEAKAFSVKNGQ
-627 ASDVSITTGLA
+627 ASNVSITTGLA

>member
-1 MRVKA
+1 MKVKA

-59 KWEEGDKIYVGHESG
+59 KWEKGDKIYVGHESG
-74 WLGELVASGVSED
+74 WLGELEASRVSED
-87 GKTASFS
+87 GKTADFS
-94 GDITTPTGSTK
+94 GAITTPQGSTK
-105 LHLFYLGNNVPAT
+105 LHLFYLGNNVHTT
-118 NSKESVVI
+118 NSTESVVI

-136 DDIAERF
+136 DDIADRF
-143 HIAYAETEYD
+143 HIAYAETTFD
-153 VTSVAQSV
+153 GTGVAQSV

-293 AKAAG
+293 AKEAG
-298 DPVKLLTLDV
+298 DPVILQTLDV
-308 TGTDNNYRVTPGL
+308 TGNDNNYRVTPGL

-338 LSIRL
+338 LSVRL
-343 YSDYVGNTLDGN
+343 YSDYVGNTPDGN
-355 NIKVPP
+355 NIEVPP
-361 TQWYWHFGDNTVE
+361 TQWYWYFGDNDNFI
-374 LQFKTYSLPNNTVG
+374 QYKIIGSLNNTIDD
-388 AVLPN
+388 VLPS
-393 DRGWYDMFCF
+393 DSGWYDMFGF

-417 DNSEL
+417 DNFGL
-422 YWQSNL
+422 YWQSDL
-428 LQSTPSGIGTGPS
+428 HQSTPSGTGTGPS
-441 DWGSVAGR
+441 DWGSVAGM
-449 AEFDRSI
+449 AEY
-456 GLKYNDEFEEE
+456 GEELDK
-467 NFILCDGWRTLSESE
+467 FIKCNGWRTLSESE
-482 WIGLFNLYGN
+482 WNGLYRVHGNSNL
-492 TTNSKEVIVRWPR
+492 SKEVLVKWFARHPVTYIP
-505 AESLWRYTVVH
+505 SY
-516 TFGKALLPLEMEN
+516 GKALLPIEFN
-529 VLNTLNNEYLI
+529 DVLTSIEGSYTL
-540 NEVPMSSTDEMTQL
+540 SSLSPTSSPEMTSL
-554 SHRGLLYLPYSGFR
+554 THRGLIFLPYSGFR

-577 YLYADENNVFTLMF
+577 YLYADEVSAYFSPT
-591 PGETTVHTD
+591 PAYTGRE
-600 RVDATKYWTSTY
+600 DATKYWTSTY
-612 GSFSCGRAFSVKDGV
+612 GSFSCGRAFSVRDGV

>member
-6 VLVLL
+6 VLVIL

-59 KWEEGDKIYVGHESG
+59 KWEKGDKIYVGHESG
-74 WLGELVASGVSED
+74 WLGELVASVVSGD
-87 GKTASFS
+87 GKTADFS
-94 GDITTPTGSTK
+94 GAITTPQGSTK

-136 DDIAERF
+136 DDIADRF
-143 HIAYAETEYD
+143 HIAYAETTFD
-153 VTSVAQSV
+153 GTGVAQSV

-205 CDGTIARKGNKVIQ
+205 CNGTIARKGNKVIQ

-226 LIGETGET
+226 LIGETEET

-293 AKAAG
+293 AKAPG
-298 DPVKLLTLDV
+298 DPVILQTLDV

-355 NIKVPP
+355 NIEVPP
-361 TQWYWHFGDNTVE
+361 TQWYWYFGDNDNFI
-374 LQFKTYSLPNNTVG
+374 QYKIIGSLNNTIVD
-388 AVLPN
+388 VLPE

-417 DNSEL
+417 DNPEL

-428 LQSTPSGIGTGPS
+428 LQSTPPSGIGTGPS
-441 DWGSVAGR
+441 DWGSVAGI
-449 AEFDRSI
+449 AEY
-456 GLKYNDEFEEE
+456 GEELDK
-467 NFILCDGWRTLSESE
+467 FIKCNGWRTLSESE
-482 WIGLFNLYGN
+482 WNGLYRVHGNSNL
-492 TTNSKEVIVRWPR
+492 SKEVLVKWFARHPVTYIP
-505 AESLWRYTVVH
+505 SY
-516 TFGKALLPLEMEN
+516 GKALLPIEFN
-529 VLNTLNNEYLI
+529 DVLTSIEGSYIL
-540 NEVPMSSTDEMTQL
+540 SSLSPTSSPEMTSL
-554 SHRGLLYLPYSGFR
+554 THRGLIFLPYSGFR

-577 YLYADENNVFTLMF
+577 YLYADEVSSYFSQPTAY
-591 PGETTVHTD
+591 TD

-612 GSFSCGRAFSVKDGV
+612 GSFSCGRAFSVRDGV

>member
-49 IEDTGLIGVV
+49 ITDEGLIGVV

-74 WLGELVASGVSED
+74 WLGELEASGVSED

-94 GDITTPTGSTK
+94 GAITTPTGSTK

-226 LIGETGET
+226 LIGETEET

-264 TLRFDSNHFLSQHV
+264 TLGFDSNHFLSQHV

-293 AKAAG
+293 AKAPG
-298 DPVKLLTLDV
+298 DPVILQTLDV

-355 NIKVPP
+355 NIEVPP
-361 TQWYWHFGDNTVE
+361 TQWYWYFGDNDNFI
-374 LQFKTYSLPNNTVG
+374 QYKIIGSLNNTIVD
-388 AVLPN
+388 VLPE

-417 DNSEL
+417 DNPEL

-449 AEFDRSI
+449 AEFDRNI

-482 WIGLFNLYGN
+482 WNGLYRVHGNSNL
-492 TTNSKEVIVRWPR
+492 SKEVLVKWFARPATYIP
-505 AESLWRYTVVH
+505 SY
-516 TFGKALLPLEMEN
+516 GKALLPIEFN
-529 VLNTLNNEYLI
+529 DVLTSIEGSYTL
-540 NEVPMSSTDEMTQL
+540 SSLSPTSSPEMTSL
-554 SHRGLLYLPYSGFR
+554 THRGLIFLPYSGFR

-577 YLYADENNVFTLMF
+577 YLYADEVLSYFSQ
-591 PGETTVHTD
+591 PTVHMD
-600 RVDATKYWTSTY
+600 RLDATKYWTSTFAS
-612 GSFSCGRAFSVKDGV
+612 GTEAKAFSVKNGQ
-627 ASDVSITTGLA
+627 ASNVSITTGLA

>member
-59 KWEEGDKIYVGHESG
+59 KWEKGDKIYVGHESG
-74 WLGELVASGVSED
+74 WLGELVASGVSKD

-94 GDITTPTGSTK
+94 GAITTPTGSTK
-105 LHLFYLGNNVPAT
+105 LHLFYLGNNVPVT
-118 NSKESVVI
+118 NSTESVVI

-136 DDIAERF
+136 DDIADRF
-143 HIAYAETEYD
+143 HIAYAETTFD
-153 VTSVAQSV
+153 GTGVAQSV

-205 CDGTIARKGNKVIQ
+205 CNGTIARKGNKVIQ

-226 LIGETGET
+226 LIGETEET

-278 MNNGIVANGFYGSGD
+278 MNNGIVANAFYGSGD

-338 LSIRL
+338 LSVRL

-361 TQWYWHFGDNTVE
+361 TQWYWYFGDNDNFI
-374 LQFKTYSLPNNTVG
+374 QYKIIGSLNNTIVD
-388 AVLPN
+388 VLPE

-417 DNSEL
+417 DNPEL

-428 LQSTPSGIGTGPS
+428 LQSTPPSGIGTGPS
-441 DWGSVAGR
+441 DWGSVAGI
-449 AEFDRSI
+449 AEY
-456 GLKYNDEFEEE
+456 GEELDK
-467 NFILCDGWRTLSESE
+467 FIKCNGWRTLSESE
-482 WIGLFNLYGN
+482 WNGLYRVHGNSNL
-492 TTNSKEVIVRWPR
+492 SKEVLVKWFARPATYIP
-505 AESLWRYTVVH
+505 SY
-516 TFGKALLPLEMEN
+516 GKALLPIEFN
-529 VLNTLNNEYLI
+529 DVLTSIEGSYTL
-540 NEVPMSSTDEMTQL
+540 SSLSPTSSPEMTSL
-554 SHRGLLYLPYSGFR
+554 THRGLIFLPYSGFR

-577 YLYADENNVFTLMF
+577 YLYADEVFSYFSQPTAY
-591 PGETTVHTD
+591 TD

-612 GSFSCGRAFSVKDGV
+612 GSFSCGRAFSVRDGE

>member
-49 IEDTGLIGVV
+49 ITDEGLIGVV

-74 WLGELVASGVSED
+74 WLGELEASGVSED

-94 GDITTPTGSTK
+94 GAITTPTGSTK

-226 LIGETGET
+226 LIGETEET

-264 TLRFDSNHFLSQHV
+264 TLGFDSNHFLSQHV

-293 AKAAG
+293 AKAPG
-298 DPVKLLTLDV
+298 DPVILQTLDV

-355 NIKVPP
+355 NIEVPP
-361 TQWYWHFGDNTVE
+361 TQWYWYFGDNDNFI
-374 LQFKTYSLPNNTVG
+374 QYKIIGSLNNTIVD
-388 AVLPN
+388 VLPE

-417 DNSEL
+417 DNPEL

-428 LQSTPSGIGTGPS
+428 LQSTPPSGIGTGPS
-441 DWGSVAGR
+441 DWGSVAGI
-449 AEFDRSI
+449 AEY
-456 GLKYNDEFEEE
+456 GEELDK
-467 NFILCDGWRTLSESE
+467 FIKCNGWRTLSESE
-482 WIGLFNLYGN
+482 WNGLYRVHGNSNL
-492 TTNSKEVIVRWPR
+492 SKEVLVKWFARPATYIP
-505 AESLWRYTVVH
+505 SY
-516 TFGKALLPLEMEN
+516 GKALLPIEFN
-529 VLNTLNNEYLI
+529 DVLTSIEGSYTL
-540 NEVPMSSTDEMTQL
+540 SSLSPTSSPEMTSL
-554 SHRGLLYLPYSGFR
+554 THRGLIFLPYSGFR

-577 YLYADENNVFTLMF
+577 YLYADEVLSYFSQ
-591 PGETTVHTD
+591 PTVHMD
-600 RVDATKYWTSTY
+600 RLDATKYWTSTFAS
-612 GSFSCGRAFSVKDGV
+612 GTEAKAFSVKNGQ
-627 ASDVSITTGLA
+627 ASNVSITTGLA

>member
-87 GKTASFS
+87 GKTADFS
-94 GDITTPTGSTK
+94 GAITTPQGSTK

-143 HIAYAETEYD
+143 HIAYAETTFD
-153 VTSVAQSV
+153 GTVVAQSV

-308 TGTDNNYRVTPGL
+308 TGNDNNYRVTPGL

-338 LSIRL
+338 LSVRL
-343 YSDYVGNTLDGN
+343 YSDYVGKTLDGN
-355 NIKVPP
+355 NIEVPP
-361 TQWYWHFGDNTVE
+361 TQWYWYFGDNDNFI
-374 LQFKTYSLPNNTVG
+374 QYKIIGSLNNTIDD
-388 AVLPN
+388 VLPS
-393 DRGWYDMFCF
+393 DSGWYDMFGF

-417 DNSEL
+417 DNFGL
-422 YWQSNL
+422 YWQSDL
-428 LQSTPSGIGTGPS
+428 HQSTPSGTGTGPS
-441 DWGSVAGR
+441 DWGSVAGM
-449 AEFDRSI
+449 AEY
-456 GLKYNDEFEEE
+456 GEELDK
-467 NFILCDGWRTLSESE
+467 FIKCNGWRTLSESE
-482 WIGLFNLYGN
+482 WNGLYRVHGNSNL
-492 TTNSKEVIVRWPR
+492 SKEVLVKWFARPGTYIP
-505 AESLWRYTVVH
+505 SY
-516 TFGKALLPLEMEN
+516 GKALLPIEFN
-529 VLNTLNNEYLI
+529 DVLTSIEGSYTL
-540 NEVPMSSTDEMTQL
+540 SSLSPTSSPEMTSL
-554 SHRGLLYLPYSGFR
+554 THRGLIFLPYSGFR

-577 YLYADENNVFTLMF
+577 YLYADEVLSYVSQ
-591 PGETTVHTD
+591 PTVHTD

-612 GSFSCGRAFSVKDGV
+612 GSFSCGRAFSVRDGV